1 MTELQTK
8 FLQIYANLP
17 LNQRNEIVIVVDS
30 EPLTWHAVNIEVQND
45 TSKSIEILHKL
56 VNLGIIK

>member
-17 LNQRNEIVIVVDS
+17 LNQRNEIIVVIDG
-30 EPLTWHAVNIEVQND
+30 EPLTWHVVNIEVQNN
-45 TSKSIEILHKL
+45 TEKGKQILNKL
-56 VNLGIIK
+56 VELGIIK

>member
-17 LNQRNEIVIVVDS
+17 LGQRNEIVVVIDG
-30 EPLTWHAVNIEVQND
+30 EPLTWHAVNIEVQNN
-45 TSKSIEILHKL
+45 TPKAQEILKKL
-56 VNLGIIK
+56 VGLGIIK